1 MRPGPHPARRHA
13 TLPALAMLL
22 IAPSVWAQPAAG
34 DPPPTGSASPPGKMS
49 APAKVSA
56 PGETSTPA
64 EAPPQATPAE
74 RRALG
79 EQDAPASSEAAA
91 PGAQAQPNADA
102 TAATARETERTREPG
117 PHGVDLRF
125 GALVPQ
131 QELDGLG
138 LHVSLGW
145 RYHLLAWLAVFVEG
159 GLNRISATGIS
170 EAVSAPGGLVRVRL
184 DHTSWTLP
192 VSGGLAA
199 SVPAGGRMRLGL
211 ALGGGPAWTVASLER
226 SVVGGEGATRDD
238 AVFLD
243 ALVLARLEATWAVP
257 SGALVVTAG
266 GQWVPTGGAR
276 VTGDFRATGAV
287 LEGGWRAR
295 F

>member
-1 MRPGPHPARRHA
+1 MSA
-13 TLPALAMLL
+13 T
-22 IAPSVWAQPAAG
+22 QK
-34 DPPPTGSASPPGKMS
+34 TS
-49 APAKVSA
+49 APADPSTSKSA
-56 PGETSTPA
+56 TRR
-64 EAPPQATPAE
+64 ATPAE
-74 RRALG
+74 RRGLG
-79 EQDAPASSEAAA
+79 EQDEPEGAEAADRRA
-91 PGAQAQPNADA
+91 PESPDADA
-102 TAATARETERTREPG
+102 TATTTREAEPTREPG

-145 RYHLLAWLAVFVEG
+145 RYHLLDWLAVFVDG
-159 GLNRISATGIS
+159 GLNRISATGLS

-192 VSGGLAA
+192 VTCGLAA
-199 SVPAGGRMRLGL
+199 SVSAGGRMRLGL
-211 ALGGGPAWTVASLER
+211 AFGGGPAWTVASLEQ
-226 SVVGGEGATRDD
+226 SVVGGEGRTRED
-238 AVFLD
+238 AVFFD
-243 ALVLARLEATWAVP
+243 ALMLARLEASWAVP
-257 SGALVVTAG
+257 SGALVLTAG